1 MKKLALLYTLAS
13 AFLLLASCSDGEGE
27 ISPNSNA
34 IQVVSA
40 ATSLKA
46 VGDALTITVNKDIT
60 KVYTSENWLSV
71 SSEGKTVSFAAA
83 ANKSRESRN
92 ANIVIKAS
100 ETDST
105 VVSVSQQGLVFSYSD
120 GNVVV
125 ANAGGKI
132 AKAVVNN
139 EGFQVMSAPDWVSC
153 SVDGDSLRMNIAEN
167 TSDDVRK
174 GFVSFGTGQF
184 KETVE
189 VLQGSF
195 EDNFLGEEFVLMG
208 YNRDNQ
214 VEMYR
219 AKLFEWKNLYYLSLP
234 DLNYTYGIEFD
245 DETLTMKIS
254 NLQAIGS
261 YLNTYYVFSS
271 YIASDSYP
279 YLSTDII
286 GNFKFDIMSD
296 DSGDIVYAPLTGKI
310 GNLDIIG
317 ISFLLY
323 TTNIPDSNPS
333 GQANYLTN
341 VTLLKMDAEDIQG
354 AKAFMNAKQYIMR
367 P

>member
-27 ISPNSNA
+27 ISPSSNA

-46 VGDALTITVNKDIT
+46 VGDAQTITVNKDIT
-60 KVYTSENWLSV
+60 KVYTTDSWLSV
-71 SSEGKTVSFAAA
+71 SSEGKIVNFAAP

-139 EGFQVMSAPDWVSC
+139 EGFQIMSAPDWVSC
-153 SVDGDSLRMNIAEN
+153 SVEGDSLRMNIAEN

-195 EDNFLGEEFVLMG
+195 EDNSTCT
-208 YNRDNQ
+208 
-214 VEMYR
+214 VE
-219 AKLFEWKNLYYLSLP
+219 KW
-234 DLNYTYGIEFD
+234 
-245 DETLTMKIS
+245 
-254 NLQAIGS
+254 
-261 YLNTYYVFSS
+261 
-271 YIASDSYP
+271 
-279 YLSTDII
+279 
-286 GNFKFDIMSD
+286 
-296 DSGDIVYAPLTGKI
+296 
-310 GNLDIIG
+310 
-317 ISFLLY
+317 
-323 TTNIPDSNPS
+323 
-333 GQANYLTN
+333 
-341 VTLLKMDAEDIQG
+341 
-354 AKAFMNAKQYIMR
+354 AF
-367 P
+367 